1 MHLKKIKMI
10 GFKSFVNPTE
20 IVFDG
25 NITGVVG
32 PNGSGKSNIVDA
44 IRWVLGEQS
53 IKSLRGEGSMSDVI
67 FSGSKS
73 RSASSFASVL
83 LTFDNTDKYLAL
95 DTEEVTIKRTVY
107 KSGENEYEINNT
119 KCRLKDIT
127 DLFTDTGAS
136 KESFN
141 IISQG
146 DIANILSSKPED
158 RRVIFEDASGTLK
171 YKKRKEESLRKLA
184 KTNDNLV
191 RINDIIMENES
202 RINPLKEQKEKA
214 EIYLKDKELLEENEI
229 ALVVKDID
237 EYNETYKDAK
247 KKIEELNDQ
256 ITEILSKTST
266 NQAVIEDLKTKLNN
280 LNEELYNK
288 QQELVKV
295 SASVERLSGEKNLIS
310 ERSKYNSEDMK
321 LHDNILLLKE
331 QLLQIENE
339 LKTISTSKEIDSKD
353 NKELSDKLENIS
365 KEITKEEENKSR
377 LLEDSNK
384 YIRDL
389 AVLRSRKEQLENDIE
404 NNSNLP
410 FAVRSVLANP
420 KLIGIEGAIG
430 NLFETKEEYVL
441 AIDAAL
447 GSCSSYIVTVNENNA
462 KDAVE
467 YLKSNNLGRATFYP
481 MNVIK
486 PRSIDPENMNK
497 LKFDNR
503 YLAIAIDLIDC
514 EEKYKNILASLLGNV
529 IVCKTLDDANKVSK
543 SINNRY
549 KIVTLGGDIVN
560 AGGSITGG
568 SLKLK
573 NSVLNIKYEL
583 EETIKKISEYENNL
597 SITED
602 KINISDEHY
611 TNLSNQRK
619 DLILEINTKSG
630 ILRDRDNKEEDLIH
644 RKNSIELELKNN
656 NDKINNVLGEEENEI
671 LNKFY
676 EEKSRKDQLEI
687 EINEVIKKINDK
699 KDELYN
705 YETNLKIENGDYNKL
720 QDELKKNEIT
730 VSKLDVRLDNLLEI
744 LSNDYQLTYEK
755 AKENYELNMPVDEAR
770 VLVTKLKR
778 EIKSLGEVNVSAIEE
793 YKQVSERYEFLIHQK
808 EDLLRAK
815 DMLLDIIKQM
825 DDVMKEKFAE
835 TFKKVEEEFKK
846 TFRTLFGGGEAEL
859 KLTEPNN
866 ILETGIDIVA
876 TPPGKKLK
884 HISLLSGG
892 EKTLTAISLL
902 FAILNVRPVP
912 FCVLDEVEAPLD
924 EVNVDNFGRYLS
936 VFKDKTE
943 FVVITHK
950 KKTMEYAD
958 YLYGVTMQESGVSK
972 LVSVKLQDLK

>member
-1 MHLKKIKMI
+1 MQLKKIKMI

-20 IVFDG
+20 IIFNG
-25 NITGVVG
+25 NITGIVG

-53 IKSLRGEGSMSDVI
+53 VKSLRGEGTMSDVI

-73 RSASSFASVL
+73 RSASSFASVI
-83 LTFDNTDKYLAL
+83 LTFDNSDRYLPIDL
-95 DTEEVTIKRTVY
+95 DEVSIKRTVY
-107 KSGENEYEINNT
+107 KSGENEYEINNN

-146 DIANILSSKPED
+146 DIANILSSKPDE

-171 YKKRKEESLRKLA
+171 YKKRKEESLRKLS

-191 RINDIIMENES
+191 RVNDIISENET
-202 RINPLKEQKEKA
+202 RIAPLKEAKEKA
-214 EIYLKDKELLEENEI
+214 EIYLKDKKQLEENEI
-229 ALVVKDID
+229 ALIVHDID
-237 EYNETYKDAK
+237 DYNLTYQEAK
-247 KKIEELNDQ
+247 KEIEVLNDK

-266 NQAVIEDLKTKLNN
+266 SQAFIEELKTKVNELNDK
-280 LNEELYNK
+280 LYSK
-288 QQELVKV
+288 QQELVET
-295 SASVERLSGEKNLIS
+295 SSNVEKLYGEKNLIS
-310 ERSKYNSEDMK
+310 ERSKYDSDDIK
-321 LHDNILLLKE
+321 VHDNMLLLKE
-331 QLLQIENE
+331 ELLSIENE
-339 LKTISTSKEIDSKD
+339 LNVLVSSKD
-353 NKELSDKLENIS
+353 INEKEKDQLEKELDEVIKNVTKEENNKRELLNNSNEYIRNIS
-365 KEITKEEENKSR
+365 KLKS
-377 LLEDSNK
+377 K
-384 YIRDL
+384 
-389 AVLRSRKEQLENDIE
+389 KEQLENDIE
-404 NNSNLP
+404 SNSSLP
-410 FAVRSVLANP
+410 FSVRSVLANP
-420 KLIGIEGAIG
+420 KLIGIEGVVG
-430 NLFETKEEYVL
+430 KLFETDEKYVL
-441 AIDAAL
+441 ALDAAL
-447 GSCSSYIVTVNENNA
+447 GSTSSYIVTGNENNA
-462 KDAVE
+462 KDAVN
-467 YLKSNNLGRATFYP
+467 YLKANNLGRATFYP

-486 PRSIDPENMNK
+486 PRNMDSESLNK
-497 LKFDNR
+497 LKFDDR
-503 YLAIAIDLIDC
+503 YISLAIDLINFDS
-514 EEKYKNILASLLGNV
+514 KYDNVLRNLLGTV
-529 IVCKTLDDANKVSK
+529 IVTKNLDDANKASK
-543 SINNRY
+543 LVNNHY
-549 KIVTLGGDIVN
+549 KVVTLDGDIVN

-568 SLKLK
+568 SIKTK

-583 EETIKKISEYENNL
+583 EEVIKKLSETENNL

-602 KINISDEHY
+602 KINISDETY
-611 TNLSNQRK
+611 SNLMNKRK
-619 DLILEINTKSG
+619 DLLININTKDG
-630 ILRDRDNKEEDLIH
+630 YLNDINKKLEDLNT
-644 RKNSIELELKNN
+644 RKTS
-656 NDKINNVLGEEENEI
+656 INNELNSNMKTVNNVISEEENEI
-671 LNKFY
+671 LNKY
-676 EEKSRKDQLEI
+676 YSEKQKKENIELEI
-687 EINEVIKKINDK
+687 EEIIKSLGTK

-705 YETNLKIENGDYNKL
+705 YETNLKLENGDYNKL

-744 LSNDYQLTYEK
+744 LSTDYSLTYEK
-755 AKENYELNMPVDEAR
+755 AKENYELNIPVDEAR
-770 VLVTKLKR
+770 TLVTKLKR

-793 YKQVSERYEFLIHQK
+793 YKEVSERYEFLTKQRD
-808 EDLLRAK
+808 DLLHAQ
-815 DMLLDIIKQM
+815 DILLDIIKQM
-825 DDVMKEKFAE
+825 NEIMKDKFTE
-835 TFKKVEEEFKK
+835 TFKKVQIEFSNVFKK
-846 TFRTLFGGGEAEL
+846 MFGGGDAEL

-876 TPPGKKLK
+876 MPPGKKVK

-892 EKTLTAISLL
+892 EKALTAISLL

>member
-1 MHLKKIKMI
+1 MQLKKIKMI

-73 RSASSFASVL
+73 RSAASFASVI
-83 LTFDNTDKYLAL
+83 LTFDNTDRYLAL
-95 DTEEVTIKRTVY
+95 DTEEVSIKRTVY

-146 DIANILSSKPED
+146 DIANILSSKPEE

-191 RINDIIMENES
+191 RINDIIMENET

-214 EIYLKDKELLEENEI
+214 EIYLKDKAELEENEI
-229 ALVVKDID
+229 ALVVHDID
-237 EYNETYKDAK
+237 EYNVTYKEAK
-247 KKIEELNDQ
+247 SKIEELNDK

-266 NQAVIEDLKTKLNN
+266 NQAVIEDLKTKVNT
-280 LNEELYNK
+280 LNEDLYNK

-295 SASVERLSGEKNLIS
+295 SANVERLSGEKTLIS
-310 ERSKYNSEDMK
+310 ERSKYDSEDMK

-339 LKTISTSKEIDSKD
+339 LKTITTNKEIDSKD
-353 NKELSDKLENIS
+353 NKELATKLEEIE
-365 KEITKEEENKSR
+365 KEITKEEENKYR
-377 LLEDSNK
+377 LLEASNR

-389 AVLRSRKEQLENDIE
+389 AVLKSKKEQLENDIE

-410 FAVRSVLANP
+410 FAVRSILANP

-430 NLFETKEEYVL
+430 NLFEAKEEYVL

-447 GSCSSYIVTVNENNA
+447 GAQSSYVVTVNENNA

-467 YLKSNNLGRATFYP
+467 YLKNNNLGRATFYP

-486 PRSIDPENMNK
+486 PRTIDPEYLNK

-503 YLAIAIDLIDC
+503 YLGIAIDLIDC
-514 EEKYKNILASLLGNV
+514 EDKYKNIMASLLGNV
-529 IVCKTLDDANKVSK
+529 VVCKTLDDANKVSK
-543 SINNRY
+543 TINNRY
-549 KIVTLGGDIVN
+549 KIVTLQGDIVN

-583 EETIKKISEYENNL
+583 EETIKKISDYENNL

-602 KINISDEHY
+602 KINISDENY

-630 ILRDRDNKEEDLIH
+630 ILRDRDNKEEELLL

-656 NDKINNVLGEEENEI
+656 SDKVNNVLGDEENEI

-676 EEKSRKDQLEI
+676 EEKNKKDNLEI
-687 EINEVIKKINDK
+687 EISEIIKKISDK

-720 QDELKKNEIT
+720 QEELKSNEIT

-744 LSNDYQLTYEK
+744 LSNDYQMTYEK
-755 AKENYELNMPVDEAR
+755 AKENYDLNMPVEEAR
-770 VLVTKLKR
+770 VLVTKLRR

-793 YKQVSERYEFLIHQK
+793 YKQVSERYEFLLHQK
-808 EDLLRAK
+808 EDLLRAQ

-825 DDVMKEKFAE
+825 DDVMKDKFAE

-884 HISLLSGG
+884 HITLLSGG

-912 FCVLDEVEAPLD
+912 FCVLDEVEAALD
-924 EVNVDNFGRYLS
+924 DVNVDNFGKYLS
-936 VFKDKTE
+936 SYKDKTE
-943 FVVITHK
+943 FIVITHK
-950 KKTMEYAD
+950 KRTMEYAD
-958 YLYGVTMQESGVSK
+958 TLYGVTMQESGVSK

>member
-1 MHLKKIKMI
+1 MQLKKIKMI

-20 IVFDG
+20 IIFNS
-25 NITGVVG
+25 NITGIVG

-53 IKSLRGEGSMSDVI
+53 VKSLRGEGTMSDVI

-73 RSASSFASVL
+73 RSASSFASVI
-83 LTFDNTDKYLAL
+83 LTFDNTDRYLPIDL
-95 DTEEVTIKRTVY
+95 DEVSIKRTVY
-107 KSGENEYEINNT
+107 KSGENEYEINNN

-146 DIANILSSKPED
+146 DIANILSSKPDE

-191 RINDIIMENES
+191 RVNDIIAENEV
-202 RINPLKEQKEKA
+202 RVGPLKEQKEKA
-214 EIYLKDKELLEENEI
+214 EIYLKDKRELEDNEI
-229 ALVVKDID
+229 ALIVHDID
-237 EYNETYKDAK
+237 EYNLTYKEAK
-247 KKIEELNDQ
+247 KEIDVLNDK

-266 NQAVIEDLKTKLNN
+266 NQAFIEELKTKINDLNDK
-280 LNEELYNK
+280 LYSN

-295 SASVERLSGEKNLIS
+295 SSNVEKLYGEKNLIS
-310 ERSKYNSEDMK
+310 ERSKYDSDDIK
-321 LHDNILLLKE
+321 IHDNMLILKE
-331 QLLQIENE
+331 ELLSVQNE
-339 LKTISTSKEIDSKD
+339 LTVLEKSKEINEKEKIDLE
-353 NKELSDKLENIS
+353 NKLDEVIKNIS
-365 KEITKEEENKSR
+365 KEENNKKE
-377 LLEDSNK
+377 LLYNSNN
-384 YIRDL
+384 YIREL
-389 AVLRSRKEQLENDIE
+389 SKLKSKKEQLENDIE
-404 NNSNLP
+404 SNSNLP
-410 FAVRSVLANP
+410 FAVRSILANP
-420 KLIGIEGAIG
+420 KLIGIEGVVG
-430 NLFETKEEYVL
+430 KLFETDEKYVL

-447 GSCSSYIVTVNENNA
+447 GSTSSYIVTQNENNA
-462 KDAVE
+462 KDAVN

-486 PRSIDPENMNK
+486 ARNIDNESLNK
-497 LKFDNR
+497 LKFDGR
-503 YLAIAIDLIDC
+503 YISTAIDLISFDN
-514 EEKYKNILASLLGNV
+514 KYDNVLRNLLGSV
-529 IVCKTLDDANKVSK
+529 IVTENLDDANKVSK
-543 SINNRY
+543 LVNNHY
-549 KIVTLGGDIVN
+549 KVVTLGGDIVN

-568 SLKLK
+568 SVKTK

-583 EETIKKISEYENNL
+583 EETIKKLNETENNL

-602 KINISDEHY
+602 KINISDETY
-611 TNLSNQRK
+611 SNLMNQRK
-619 DLILEINTKSG
+619 DLLISINTKDGYLSDNNKK
-630 ILRDRDNKEEDLIH
+630 IEKLSSRNEQINKELTSNE
-644 RKNSIELELKNN
+644 KT
-656 NDKINNVLGEEENEI
+656 INNVISEEENEI
-671 LNKFY
+671 LNKYY
-676 EEKSRKDQLEI
+676 EEKQRKENIELEI
-687 EINEVIKKINDK
+687 EEIIKNLNVK

-705 YETNLKIENGDYNKL
+705 YETNLKLENGDYNKL

-744 LSNDYQLTYEK
+744 LSNDYSMTYEK
-755 AKENYELNMPVDEAR
+755 AKETYELNMPVDEAR
-770 VLVTKLKR
+770 TLVTKLKR
-778 EIKSLGEVNVSAIEE
+778 EIKSLGEVNVAAIDE
-793 YKQVSERYEFLIHQK
+793 YKEVSERYEFLTKQRDDLIHAQ
-808 EDLLRAK
+808 EI
-815 DMLLDIIKQM
+815 LLDIIKQM
-825 DDVMKEKFAE
+825 DEIMKDKFVE
-835 TFKKVEEEFKK
+835 TFKKVQVEFKNV
-846 TFRTLFGGGEAEL
+846 FRNLFGGGDAEL
-859 KLTEPNN
+859 KLTDPNN
-866 ILETGIDIVA
+866 VLETGIDIIA

-912 FCVLDEVEAPLD
+912 FCVLDEVEAALD
-924 EVNVDNFGRYLS
+924 EVNVDNFGKYLS
-936 VFKDKTE
+936 EFKDKTE

>member
-20 IVFDG
+20 IIFDG

-73 RSASSFASVL
+73 RSAASFASVL

-191 RINDIIMENES
+191 RINDIIMENET

-214 EIYLKDKELLEENEI
+214 EIYLKDKEQLEENEI
-229 ALVVKDID
+229 ALVVHDID
-237 EYNETYKDAK
+237 EYNVTYKEAK
-247 KKIEELNDQ
+247 SKIEELNDK

-266 NQAVIEDLKTKLNN
+266 NQAVIEELKTKVNT
-280 LNEELYNK
+280 LNEDLYNK

-295 SASVERLSGEKNLIS
+295 SANVERLSGEKTLIS
-310 ERSKYNSEDMK
+310 ERSKYDSEDMK

-339 LKTISTSKEIDSKD
+339 LKTISTNKEIDSKD
-353 NKELSDKLENIS
+353 NKELSNKLEEIS
-365 KEITKEEENKSR
+365 NEVTKEEENKSR
-377 LLEDSNK
+377 LLDISNR

-389 AVLRSRKEQLENDIE
+389 AVLKSKKEQLENDIE

-410 FAVRSVLANP
+410 FAVRSILANP

-430 NLFETKEEYVL
+430 NLFEAKEEYVL

-447 GSCSSYIVTVNENNA
+447 GAQAAYVVTVNENNA

-467 YLKSNNLGRATFYP
+467 YLKANNLGRATFYP

-486 PRSIDPENMNK
+486 PRTIDPEYLNK

-503 YLAIAIDLIDC
+503 YLGIAIDLIDC
-514 EEKYKNILASLLGNV
+514 EDKYKNIMASLLGNV
-529 IVCKTLDDANKVSK
+529 VVCKDLDDANKVSK

-549 KIVTLGGDIVN
+549 KIVTLQGDIVN

-602 KINISDEHY
+602 KINISDENY

-630 ILRDRDNKEEDLIH
+630 ILRDRDNKEEELLL

-656 NDKINNVLGEEENEI
+656 SDKVNNVLGDEENEI

-676 EEKSRKDQLEI
+676 EEKNKKDNLEI
-687 EINEVIKKINDK
+687 EISEIIKKISDK

-720 QDELKKNEIT
+720 QEDLKKNEIT

-744 LSNDYQLTYEK
+744 LSNDYQMTYEK
-755 AKENYELNMPVDEAR
+755 AKENYDLNMPVEEAR
-770 VLVTKLKR
+770 VLVTKLRR

-793 YKQVSERYEFLIHQK
+793 YKQVSERYEFLLHQK
-808 EDLLRAK
+808 DDLIRAQ

-825 DDVMKEKFAE
+825 DDVMKDKFAE
-835 TFKKVEEEFKK
+835 TFKIVQEEFKK

-859 KLTEPNN
+859 KLTEPGN

-912 FCVLDEVEAPLD
+912 FCVLDEVEAALD
-924 EVNVDNFGRYLS
+924 DVNVDNFGKYLS
-936 VFKDKTE
+936 SYKEKTE
-943 FVVITHK
+943 FIVITHK
-950 KKTMEYAD
+950 KRTMEYAD
-958 YLYGVTMQESGVSK
+958 TLYGVTMQESGVSK

>member
-20 IVFDG
+20 IIFDG

-73 RSASSFASVL
+73 RSAASFASVL

-191 RINDIIMENES
+191 RINDIIMENET

-214 EIYLKDKELLEENEI
+214 EIYLKDKEQLEENEI
-229 ALVVKDID
+229 ALVVHDID
-237 EYNETYKDAK
+237 EYNVTYKEAK
-247 KKIEELNDQ
+247 SKIEELNDK

-266 NQAVIEDLKTKLNN
+266 NQAVIEELKTKVNT
-280 LNEELYNK
+280 LNEDLYNK

-295 SASVERLSGEKNLIS
+295 SANVERLSGEKTLIS
-310 ERSKYNSEDMK
+310 ERSKYDSEDMK

-339 LKTISTSKEIDSKD
+339 LKTISTNKEIDSKD
-353 NKELSDKLENIS
+353 NKELSNKLEEIS

-377 LLEDSNK
+377 LLDISNR

-389 AVLRSRKEQLENDIE
+389 AVLKSKKEQLENDIE

-410 FAVRSVLANP
+410 FAVRSILANP

-430 NLFETKEEYVL
+430 NLFEAKEEYVL

-447 GSCSSYIVTVNENNA
+447 GAQAAYVVTVNENNA

-467 YLKSNNLGRATFYP
+467 YLKANNLGRATFYP

-486 PRSIDPENMNK
+486 PRTIDPEYLNK

-503 YLAIAIDLIDC
+503 YLGIAIDLIDC
-514 EEKYKNILASLLGNV
+514 EDKYKNIMASLLGNV
-529 IVCKTLDDANKVSK
+529 VVCKDLDDANKVSK

-549 KIVTLGGDIVN
+549 KIVTLQGDIVN

-602 KINISDEHY
+602 KINISDENY

-630 ILRDRDNKEEDLIH
+630 ILRDRDNKEEELLL

-656 NDKINNVLGEEENEI
+656 SDKVNNVLGDEENEI

-676 EEKSRKDQLEI
+676 EEKNKKDNLEI
-687 EINEVIKKINDK
+687 EISEIIKKISDK

-720 QDELKKNEIT
+720 QEDLKKNEIT

-744 LSNDYQLTYEK
+744 LSNDYQMTYEK
-755 AKENYELNMPVDEAR
+755 AKENYDLNMPVEEAR
-770 VLVTKLKR
+770 VLVTKLRR

-793 YKQVSERYEFLIHQK
+793 YKQVSERYEFLLHQK
-808 EDLLRAK
+808 DDLIRAQ

-825 DDVMKEKFAE
+825 DDVMKDKFAE
-835 TFKKVEEEFKK
+835 TFKKVQEEFKK

-859 KLTEPNN
+859 KLTEPGN

-912 FCVLDEVEAPLD
+912 FCVLDEVEAALD
-924 EVNVDNFGRYLS
+924 DVNVDNFGKYLS
-936 VFKDKTE
+936 SYKEKTE
-943 FVVITHK
+943 FIVITHK
-950 KKTMEYAD
+950 KRTMEYAD
-958 YLYGVTMQESGVSK
+958 TLYGVTMQESGVSK

>member
-83 LTFDNTDKYLAL
+83 LTFDNSDKYLAL

-191 RINDIIMENES
+191 RINDIIMENET

-214 EIYLKDKELLEENEI
+214 EIYLKDKAELEENEI
-229 ALVVKDID
+229 ALVVHDID
-237 EYNETYKDAK
+237 EYNVTYKEAK
-247 KKIEELNDQ
+247 SKIEELNDK

-266 NQAVIEDLKTKLNN
+266 NQAGIEDLKTKVNT
-280 LNEELYNK
+280 LNEDLYNK

-295 SASVERLSGEKNLIS
+295 SANVERLSGEKTLIS
-310 ERSKYNSEDMK
+310 ERSKYDSGDMK

-339 LKTISTSKEIDSKD
+339 LKNINTNKEIDSKD
-353 NKELSDKLENIS
+353 NKELSTKLEEIS
-365 KEITKEEENKSR
+365 KEIAKEEENKSR
-377 LLEDSNK
+377 LVEASNK

-389 AVLRSRKEQLENDIE
+389 TVLKSKKEQLENDIE

-410 FAVRSVLANP
+410 FAVRSILANP

-430 NLFETKEEYVL
+430 NLFEAKEEYVL

-447 GSCSSYIVTVNENNA
+447 GAQSSYVVTVNENNA

-467 YLKSNNLGRATFYP
+467 YLKANNLGRATFYP

-486 PRSIDPENMNK
+486 PRSIDPEYLNK

-503 YLAIAIDLIDC
+503 YLGIAIDLIDC
-514 EEKYKNILASLLGNV
+514 EDKYKNIMASLLGNV
-529 IVCKTLDDANKVSK
+529 VVCKTLDDANKVSK

-549 KIVTLGGDIVN
+549 KIVTLQGDIVN

-602 KINISDEHY
+602 KINISDENY

-630 ILRDRDNKEEDLIH
+630 ILRDRDNKEEELLL

-656 NDKINNVLGEEENEI
+656 SDKVNNVLGDEENEI

-676 EEKSRKDQLEI
+676 EEKNKKDNLEI
-687 EINEVIKKINDK
+687 EISEIIKKISDK

-720 QDELKKNEIT
+720 QEELKKNEIT

-744 LSNDYQLTYEK
+744 LSNDYQMTYEK
-755 AKENYELNMPVDEAR
+755 AKENYDLNMPVEEAR
-770 VLVTKLKR
+770 VLVTKLRR
-778 EIKSLGEVNVSAIEE
+778 EIKSLGEVNVSSIEE
-793 YKQVSERYEFLIHQK
+793 YKQVSERYEFLIKQK
-808 EDLLRAK
+808 DDLLRAK

-825 DDVMKEKFAE
+825 DDVMKDKFSE
-835 TFKKVEEEFKK
+835 TFKKVQDEFKK
-846 TFRTLFGGGEAEL
+846 TFRTMFGGGDAEL
-859 KLTEPNN
+859 KLTDPNN

-876 TPPGKKLK
+876 CPPGKKVK

-892 EKTLTAISLL
+892 EKALTAISLL
-902 FAILNVRPVP
+902 FAILNIRPVP

-924 EVNVDNFGRYLS
+924 EVNVDNFGKYLS
-936 VFKDKTE
+936 SYKEKTE
-943 FVVITHK
+943 FIVITHK

-958 YLYGVTMQESGVSK
+958 TLYGVTMQESGVSK

>member
-73 RSASSFASVL
+73 RSAASFASVL

-191 RINDIIMENES
+191 RINDIIMENET

-214 EIYLKDKELLEENEI
+214 EIYLKDKEQLEENEI
-229 ALVVKDID
+229 ALVVHDID
-237 EYNETYKDAK
+237 EYNVTYKEAK
-247 KKIEELNDQ
+247 SKIEELNDK

-266 NQAVIEDLKTKLNN
+266 NQAVIEDLKTKVNT
-280 LNEELYNK
+280 LNEDLYNK

-295 SASVERLSGEKNLIS
+295 SANVERLSGEKTLIS
-310 ERSKYNSEDMK
+310 ERSKYDSEDMK

-339 LKTISTSKEIDSKD
+339 LKTISTNKEIDSID
-353 NKELSDKLENIS
+353 NKELSNKLEEIS
-365 KEITKEEENKSR
+365 KEITREEENKTV
-377 LLEDSNK
+377 LVNNSNR

-389 AVLRSRKEQLENDIE
+389 AVLKSKKEQLENDIE

-410 FAVRSVLANP
+410 FAVRSILANP

-430 NLFETKEEYVL
+430 NLFEAKEEYVL

-447 GSCSSYIVTVNENNA
+447 GAQAAYVVTVNENNA

-467 YLKSNNLGRATFYP
+467 YLKANNLGRATFYP

-486 PRSIDPENMNK
+486 PRTIDPEYLNK

-503 YLAIAIDLIDC
+503 YLGIAIDLIDC
-514 EEKYKNILASLLGNV
+514 EDKYKNIMASLLGNV
-529 IVCKTLDDANKVSK
+529 VVCKDLDDANKVSK

-602 KINISDEHY
+602 KINISDENY

-630 ILRDRDNKEEDLIH
+630 ILRDRDNKEEELLL

-656 NDKINNVLGEEENEI
+656 SDKVNNVLGDEENEI

-676 EEKSRKDQLEI
+676 EEKNKKDNLEI
-687 EINEVIKKINDK
+687 EISEIIKKISDK

-720 QDELKKNEIT
+720 QEELKKNEIT

-744 LSNDYQLTYEK
+744 LSNDYQMTYEK
-755 AKENYELNMPVDEAR
+755 AKENYDLNMPVEEAR
-770 VLVTKLKR
+770 VLVTKLRR

-793 YKQVSERYEFLIHQK
+793 YKQVSERYEFLLHQK
-808 EDLLRAK
+808 DDLIRAQ

-825 DDVMKEKFAE
+825 DDVMKDKFAE

-859 KLTEPNN
+859 KLTEPGN

-912 FCVLDEVEAPLD
+912 FCVLDEVEAALD
-924 EVNVDNFGRYLS
+924 EVNVDNFGKYLS
-936 VFKDKTE
+936 SYKEKTE
-943 FVVITHK
+943 FIVITHN

-958 YLYGVTMQESGVSK
+958 TLYGVTMQESGVSK

>member
-214 EIYLKDKELLEENEI
+214 EIYLKDKEQLEENEI
-229 ALVVKDID
+229 ALVVHDID
-237 EYNETYKDAK
+237 EYNVTYKEAK
-247 KKIEELNDQ
+247 SKIEELNDK

-266 NQAVIEDLKTKLNN
+266 NQAVIEDLKTKVNT
-280 LNEELYNK
+280 LNEDLYNK

-295 SASVERLSGEKNLIS
+295 SANVERLSGEKTLIS
-310 ERSKYNSEDMK
+310 ERSKYDSEDMK

-339 LKTISTSKEIDSKD
+339 LKTISTNKEIDSKD
-353 NKELSDKLENIS
+353 NKELSNKLEEIS
-365 KEITKEEENKSR
+365 KEITREEENKTV
-377 LLEDSNK
+377 LVNNSNR

-389 AVLRSRKEQLENDIE
+389 AVLKSKKEQLENDIE

-410 FAVRSVLANP
+410 FAVRSILANP

-430 NLFETKEEYVL
+430 NLFEAKEEYVL

-447 GSCSSYIVTVNENNA
+447 GAQAAYVVTVNENNA

-467 YLKSNNLGRATFYP
+467 YLKANNLGRATFYP

-486 PRSIDPENMNK
+486 PRTIDPEYLNK

-503 YLAIAIDLIDC
+503 YLGIAIDLIDC
-514 EEKYKNILASLLGNV
+514 EDKYKNIMASLLGNV
-529 IVCKTLDDANKVSK
+529 VVCKDLDDANKVSK

-602 KINISDEHY
+602 KINISDENY

-619 DLILEINTKSG
+619 DLILQINTKSG
-630 ILRDRDNKEEDLIH
+630 ILRDRDNKEEELLL

-656 NDKINNVLGEEENEI
+656 SDKVNNVLGDEENEI

-676 EEKSRKDQLEI
+676 EEKNKKDNLEI
-687 EINEVIKKINDK
+687 EISEIIKKISDK

-720 QDELKKNEIT
+720 QEELKKNEIT

-744 LSNDYQLTYEK
+744 LSNDYQMTYEK
-755 AKENYELNMPVDEAR
+755 AKENYDLNMPVEEAR
-770 VLVTKLKR
+770 VLVTKLRR

-793 YKQVSERYEFLIHQK
+793 YKQVSERYEFLLHQK
-808 EDLLRAK
+808 DDLIRAQ

-825 DDVMKEKFAE
+825 DDVMKDKFAE

-859 KLTEPNN
+859 KLTEPGN

-912 FCVLDEVEAPLD
+912 FCVLDEVEAALD
-924 EVNVDNFGRYLS
+924 EVNVDNFGKYLS
-936 VFKDKTE
+936 SYKEKTE
-943 FVVITHK
+943 FIVITHK

-958 YLYGVTMQESGVSK
+958 TLYGVTMQESGVSK

>member
-1 MHLKKIKMI
+1 MQLKKIKMI

-73 RSASSFASVL
+73 RSASSFASVI
-83 LTFDNTDKYLAL
+83 LTFDNSDKYLAL
-95 DTEEVTIKRTVY
+95 DTEEVIIKRTVY

-171 YKKRKEESLRKLA
+171 YKKRKEESLRKLT

-237 EYNETYKDAK
+237 EYNVTYKDAK
-247 KKIEELNDQ
+247 AKIEELNDK

-266 NQAVIEDLKTKLNN
+266 NQAVIEEVKAKLNN

-295 SASVERLSGEKNLIS
+295 SANVERLSGEKNLIS

-339 LKTISTSKEIDSKD
+339 LKNISANKEIDSKD
-353 NKELSDKLENIS
+353 NKELSDKLESIE
-365 KEITKEEENKSR
+365 KEINKEEENKSK

-389 AVLRSRKEQLENDIE
+389 TLLKSKKEQLENDIE

-447 GSCSSYIVTVNENNA
+447 GAQASYVVTVNENNA

-467 YLKSNNLGRATFYP
+467 YLKNNNLGRATFYP

-486 PRSIDPENMNK
+486 PRSIDPDNMNK

-503 YLAIAIDLIDC
+503 YLAIAIDLIDADD
-514 EEKYKNILASLLGNV
+514 KYKNILASLLGNV

-568 SLKLK
+568 SVKTK

-602 KINISDEHY
+602 KINISDENY
-611 TNLSNQRK
+611 TNLSNKRK

-630 ILRDRDNKEEDLIH
+630 ILRDRDNKEEDLIL

-656 NDKINNVLGEEENEI
+656 NDKINNVLGDEENEI

-676 EEKSRKDQLEI
+676 EEKNKKDNLEI
-687 EINEVIKKINDK
+687 EINETIKKINDK

-793 YKQVSERYEFLIHQK
+793 YKQVSERYEFLLHQK
-808 EDLLRAK
+808 DDLLRAR

-912 FCVLDEVEAPLD
+912 FCVLDEVEAALD
-924 EVNVDNFGRYLS
+924 EVNVDNFGKYLS
-936 VFKDKTE
+936 SYKDKTE
-943 FVVITHK
+943 FIVITHK

-958 YLYGVTMQESGVSK
+958 TLYGVTMQESGVSK

>member
-1 MHLKKIKMI
+1 MQLKKIKMI

-20 IVFDG
+20 IIFNE
-25 NITGVVG
+25 NITGIVG

-53 IKSLRGEGSMSDVI
+53 VKSLRGEGTMSDVI

-73 RSASSFASVL
+73 RNASSFASVI
-83 LTFDNTDKYLAL
+83 LTFDNSDRYLPL
-95 DTEEVTIKRTVY
+95 DIDEVSIKRTVY
-107 KSGENEYEINNT
+107 KSGENEYEINNN
-119 KCRLKDIT
+119 KCRLKDIV

-146 DIANILSSKPED
+146 DIANILSSKPDE

-191 RINDIIMENES
+191 RVNDIIMENET
-202 RINPLKEQKEKA
+202 RIGPLKEQKEKA
-214 EIYLKDKELLEENEI
+214 EIYLKDKKELEENEI
-229 ALVVKDID
+229 ALIVHDID
-237 EYNETYKDAK
+237 NYNLTYKEAK
-247 KKIEELNDQ
+247 KEIEVLNDK

-266 NQAVIEDLKTKLNN
+266 NQAFIEELKTKVNS
-280 LNEELYNK
+280 LNEKLYQK

-295 SASVERLSGEKNLIS
+295 SSSVEKLYGEKNLIS
-310 ERSKYNSEDMK
+310 ERSKYDSDDIK
-321 LHDNILLLKE
+321 IHDNMLLLKE
-331 QLLQIENE
+331 ELLSVQNE
-339 LKTISTSKEIDSKD
+339 INVLSKNKDINEKEIEEI
-353 NKELSDKLENIS
+353 NKKLDVTLKN
-365 KEITKEEENKSR
+365 ITKEENNKKE
-377 LLEDSNK
+377 LLNNSNI

-389 AVLRSRKEQLENDIE
+389 SKAKSKKTQLENDIE

-410 FAVRSVLANP
+410 FSVRSVLANP
-420 KLIGIEGAIG
+420 KLIGIEGVIG
-430 NLFETKEEYVL
+430 KLFETNEEYVL

-447 GSCSSYIVTVNENNA
+447 STTSSYIVTVNENNA
-462 KDAVE
+462 KDAVN

-486 PRSIDPENMNK
+486 PRTMDSESLNK
-497 LKFDNR
+497 LKFDDR
-503 YLAIAIDLIDC
+503 YISLAIDLI
-514 EEKYKNILASLLGNV
+514 KYDSKYDNVLRNLLGTV
-529 IVCKTLDDANKVSK
+529 IVTKNLDDANKISK
-543 SINNRY
+543 LVNNHY
-549 KIVTLGGDIVN
+549 KVVTLGGDIVN

-568 SLKLK
+568 SVKNK
-573 NSVLNIKYEL
+573 NSILNIKYEL
-583 EETIKKISEYENNL
+583 EETIKLVRDLENNL

-602 KINISDEHY
+602 KINISDENY
-611 TNLSNQRK
+611 SKLMNERK
-619 DLILEINTKSG
+619 DLLISLSTKETYLSDVSKKLEELEIRNTH
-630 ILRDRDNKEEDLIH
+630 INNEL
-644 RKNSIELELKNN
+644 NSNMN
-656 NDKINNVLGEEENEI
+656 TINNVISKEENEI
-671 LNKFY
+671 LNKYY
-676 EEKSRKDQLEI
+676 EEKQNKENIELEI
-687 EINEVIKKINDK
+687 EEIIKDLNIK

-705 YETNLKIENGDYNKL
+705 YETNLKLENGDYNKL

-730 VSKLDVRLDNLLEI
+730 VSKLDVRLDNLLET
-744 LSNDYQLTYEK
+744 LSTDYSLTYEK
-755 AKENYELNMPVDEAR
+755 AKENYELNLDPEEAR
-770 VLVTKLKR
+770 TLVTKLKR
-778 EIKSLGEVNVSAIEE
+778 EIKSLGEVNVSAIDE
-793 YKQVSERYEFLIHQK
+793 YKEVSERYEFLTKQKDDLIHAK
-808 EDLLRAK
+808 EI
-815 DMLLDIIKQM
+815 LLDIISQM
-825 DDVMKEKFAE
+825 DEIMKEKFSE
-835 TFKKVEEEFKK
+835 TFKKVQVEFKNVFK
-846 TFRTLFGGGEAEL
+846 KLFGGGDAEL

-866 ILETGIDIVA
+866 ILETGIDIIA

-912 FCVLDEVEAPLD
+912 FCVLDEVEAALD
-924 EVNVDNFGRYLS
+924 EVNVDNFGKYLS

-943 FVVITHK
+943 FIVITHK

>member
-1 MHLKKIKMI
+1 MQLKKIKMI

-83 LTFDNTDKYLAL
+83 LTFDNTDRYLAL

-191 RINDIIMENES
+191 RINDIIMENET

-214 EIYLKDKELLEENEI
+214 EIYLKDKAELEENEI
-229 ALVVKDID
+229 ALVVHDID
-237 EYNETYKDAK
+237 EYNVTYKEAK
-247 KKIEELNDQ
+247 SKIEELNDK

-266 NQAVIEDLKTKLNN
+266 NQAVIEDLKTKVNT
-280 LNEELYNK
+280 LNEDLYNK

-295 SASVERLSGEKNLIS
+295 SANVERLSGEKTLIS
-310 ERSKYNSEDMK
+310 ERSKYDSGDMK

-339 LKTISTSKEIDSKD
+339 LKNINTNKEIDSKD
-353 NKELSDKLENIS
+353 NKELSTKLEEIS
-365 KEITKEEENKSR
+365 KEIAKEEENKSR
-377 LLEDSNK
+377 LLEASNK

-389 AVLRSRKEQLENDIE
+389 TLLRSKKEQLENDIE

-410 FAVRSVLANP
+410 FAVRSILANP

-430 NLFETKEEYVL
+430 NLFEAKEEYVL

-447 GSCSSYIVTVNENNA
+447 GAQSSYVVTVNENNA

-467 YLKSNNLGRATFYP
+467 YLKANNLGRATFYP

-486 PRSIDPENMNK
+486 PRSIDPEYLNK

-503 YLAIAIDLIDC
+503 YLGIAIDLIDC
-514 EEKYKNILASLLGNV
+514 EDKYKNIMASLLGNV
-529 IVCKTLDDANKVSK
+529 VVCKDLDDANKVSK

-549 KIVTLGGDIVN
+549 KIVTLQGDIVN

-602 KINISDEHY
+602 KINISDENY

-630 ILRDRDNKEEDLIH
+630 ILRDRDNKEEELLL

-656 NDKINNVLGEEENEI
+656 SDKVNNVLGDEENEI

-676 EEKSRKDQLEI
+676 EEKNKKDNLEI
-687 EINEVIKKINDK
+687 EISEIIKKISDK

-720 QDELKKNEIT
+720 QEELKKNEIT

-744 LSNDYQLTYEK
+744 LSNDYQMTYEK
-755 AKENYELNMPVDEAR
+755 AKENYDLNMPVEEAR
-770 VLVTKLKR
+770 VLVTKLRR
-778 EIKSLGEVNVSAIEE
+778 EIKSLGEVNVAAIEE
-793 YKQVSERYEFLIHQK
+793 YKQVSERYEFLIKQK
-808 EDLLRAK
+808 DDLLRAK

-825 DDVMKEKFAE
+825 DDVMKDKFSE
-835 TFKKVEEEFKK
+835 TFKKVQDEFKK
-846 TFRTLFGGGEAEL
+846 TFRTMFGGGYAEL
-859 KLTEPNN
+859 KLTDPNN

-876 TPPGKKLK
+876 CPPGKKVK

-892 EKTLTAISLL
+892 EKALTAISLL
-902 FAILNVRPVP
+902 FAILNIRPVP

-924 EVNVDNFGRYLS
+924 EVNVDNFGKYLS
-936 VFKDKTE
+936 SYKEKTE
-943 FVVITHK
+943 FIVITHK

-958 YLYGVTMQESGVSK
+958 TLYGVTMQESGVSK

>member
-73 RSASSFASVL
+73 RSAASFASVL

-191 RINDIIMENES
+191 RINDIIMENET

-214 EIYLKDKELLEENEI
+214 EIYLKDKEQLEENEI
-229 ALVVKDID
+229 ALVVHDID
-237 EYNETYKDAK
+237 EYNVTYKEAK
-247 KKIEELNDQ
+247 SKIEELNDK

-266 NQAVIEDLKTKLNN
+266 NQAVIEDLKTKVNT
-280 LNEELYNK
+280 LNEDLYNK

-295 SASVERLSGEKNLIS
+295 SANVERLSGEKTLIS
-310 ERSKYNSEDMK
+310 ERSKYDSGDMK

-339 LKTISTSKEIDSKD
+339 LKTISTNKEIDSKD
-353 NKELSDKLENIS
+353 NKELSNKLEEIS
-365 KEITKEEENKSR
+365 KEITREEENKTV
-377 LLEDSNK
+377 LVNNSNR

-389 AVLRSRKEQLENDIE
+389 AVLKSKKEQLENDIE

-410 FAVRSVLANP
+410 FAVRSILANP

-430 NLFETKEEYVL
+430 NLFEAKEEYVL

-447 GSCSSYIVTVNENNA
+447 GAQAAYVVTVNENNA

-467 YLKSNNLGRATFYP
+467 YLKANNLGRATFYP

-486 PRSIDPENMNK
+486 PRSIDPEYLNK

-503 YLAIAIDLIDC
+503 YLGIAIDLIDC
-514 EEKYKNILASLLGNV
+514 EDKYKNIMASLLGNV
-529 IVCKTLDDANKVSK
+529 VVCKDLDDANKVSK

-602 KINISDEHY
+602 KINISDEKY

-630 ILRDRDNKEEDLIH
+630 ILRDRDNKEEELLL

-656 NDKINNVLGEEENEI
+656 SDKVNNVLGDEENEI

-676 EEKSRKDQLEI
+676 EEKNKKDSLEI
-687 EINEVIKKINDK
+687 EISEIIKKISDK

-720 QDELKKNEIT
+720 QEELKKNEIT

-744 LSNDYQLTYEK
+744 LSNDYQMTYEK
-755 AKENYELNMPVDEAR
+755 AKENYDLNMPVEEAR
-770 VLVTKLKR
+770 VLVTKLRR

-793 YKQVSERYEFLIHQK
+793 YKQVSERYEFLLHQK
-808 EDLLRAK
+808 DDLIRAQ

-825 DDVMKEKFAE
+825 DDVMKDKFAE

-859 KLTEPNN
+859 KLTEPGN

-912 FCVLDEVEAPLD
+912 FCVLDEVEAALD
-924 EVNVDNFGRYLS
+924 EVNVDNFGKYLS
-936 VFKDKTE
+936 SYKEKTE
-943 FVVITHK
+943 FIVITHK

-958 YLYGVTMQESGVSK
+958 TLYGVTMQESGVSK

>member
-1 MHLKKIKMI
+1 MQLKKIKMI

-20 IVFDG
+20 IIFDG

-73 RSASSFASVL
+73 RNASSFASVI
-83 LTFDNTDKYLAL
+83 LTFDNSDKYLAL
-95 DTEEVTIKRTVY
+95 DTEEVSIKRTVY

-158 RRVIFEDASGTLK
+158 RRIIFEDASGTLK
-171 YKKRKEESLRKLA
+171 YKKRKEESLRKLS

-191 RINDIIMENES
+191 RINDIILENES
-202 RINPLKEQKEKA
+202 RINPLKEAKEKA

-229 ALVVKDID
+229 ALVVNDID
-237 EYNETYKDAK
+237 EYNKTYKESK
-247 KKIEELNDQ
+247 LKIEELNDK

-266 NQAVIEDLKTKLNN
+266 NQAEIENLKNKLNSLNDN
-280 LNEELYNK
+280 LYTK

-295 SASVERLSGEKNLIS
+295 SSNVERLSGEKNLIS
-310 ERSKYNSEDMK
+310 ERSKYDSKDMK

-339 LKTISTSKEIDSKD
+339 LKTIETNRNIDSKS
-353 NKELSDKLENIS
+353 NKELSSKLEDIEE
-365 KEITKEEENKSR
+365 KIKKEEENKTKLSN
-377 LLEDSNK
+377 DSNR
-384 YIRDL
+384 YIREL
-389 AVLRSRKEQLENDIE
+389 TLLKSKKEQIENDIE

-410 FAVRSVLANP
+410 FSVRSILANP
-420 KLIGIEGAIG
+420 KLIGIEGVVG
-430 NLFETKEEYVL
+430 KLFETNEEYVL

-447 GSCSSYIVTVNENNA
+447 STQSSYVVTTNENNA

-467 YLKSNNLGRATFYP
+467 YLKNNNLGRATFYP
-481 MNVIK
+481 MNIIK
-486 PRSIDPENMNK
+486 PRFIDNESLNK

-503 YLAIAIDLIDC
+503 YLSIAIDLINC
-514 EEKYKNILASLLGNV
+514 EDKYHNIMASLLGNV
-529 IVCKTLDDANKVSK
+529 IVCKDLDDANKVSK

-568 SLKLK
+568 SIKNK
-573 NSVLNIKYEL
+573 NSILNIKYEL
-583 EETIKKISEYENNL
+583 EEVIKKINEYENNL
-597 SITED
+597 SIIED
-602 KINISDEHY
+602 KINISDENY

-619 DLILEINTKSG
+619 DLIIEINTKSG
-630 ILRDRDNKEEDLIH
+630 LIRDRDTKEEELIL

-656 NDKINNVLGEEENEI
+656 NNKINDVLSDEENEI
-671 LNKFY
+671 LNKYY
-676 EEKSRKDQLEI
+676 EEKNKKEEI
-687 EINEVIKKINDK
+687 EIEIEEIIKKINSK

-720 QDELKKNEIT
+720 QDELKNHEII

-755 AKENYELNMPVDEAR
+755 AKENYELNIPIDEAR

-778 EIKSLGEVNVSAIEE
+778 EIKSLGEVNVSSIDE
-793 YKQVSERYEFLIHQK
+793 YKQVSERYEFLINQK
-808 EDLLRAK
+808 EDLLRAR

-825 DDVMKEKFAE
+825 DDVMKDKFSE
-835 TFKKVEEEFKK
+835 TFKKVEIEFKK

-912 FCVLDEVEAPLD
+912 FCVLDEVEAALD
-924 EVNVDNFGRYLS
+924 EVNVDNFGKYLS
-936 VFKDKTE
+936 SYKDKTE
-943 FVVITHK
+943 FIVITHK

-958 YLYGVTMQESGVSK
+958 TLYGVTMQESGVSK

>member
-73 RSASSFASVL
+73 RSAASFASVL

-171 YKKRKEESLRKLA
+171 YKKRKEESLRKLT

-191 RINDIIMENES
+191 RINDIIMENET

-214 EIYLKDKELLEENEI
+214 EIYLKDKAELEENEI
-229 ALVVKDID
+229 ALVVHDID
-237 EYNETYKDAK
+237 EYNVTYKEAK
-247 KKIEELNDQ
+247 SKIETLNDQ

-266 NQAVIEDLKTKLNN
+266 NQAVIEDLKTKVNT
-280 LNEELYNK
+280 LNEDLYNK

-295 SASVERLSGEKNLIS
+295 SANVERLSGEKNLIS
-310 ERSKYNSEDMK
+310 ERSKYDSEDMK

-339 LKTISTSKEIDSKD
+339 LKTINTNKEIDSKD
-353 NKELSDKLENIS
+353 NKELSIRLEEIS
-365 KEITKEEENKSR
+365 KEIAKEEENKSK
-377 LLEDSNK
+377 LVEDSNR

-389 AVLRSRKEQLENDIE
+389 TVLKSKKEQLENDIE

-410 FAVRSVLANP
+410 FAVRSILANP

-430 NLFETKEEYVL
+430 NLFETSEEYVL

-447 GSCSSYIVTVNENNA
+447 GAQASYVVTVNENNA

-467 YLKSNNLGRATFYP
+467 YLKANNLGRATFYP

-486 PRSIDPENMNK
+486 PRSIDPENLNK

-503 YLAIAIDLIDC
+503 YLGIAIDLINC
-514 EEKYKNILASLLGNV
+514 EDKYKNIMASLLGNV
-529 IVCKTLDDANKVSK
+529 VVCKTLDDANKVSK

-602 KINISDEHY
+602 KINISDENY

-630 ILRDRDNKEEDLIH
+630 ILRDRDNKEEELIL

-656 NDKINNVLGEEENEI
+656 SDKVNNVLGDEENEI

-676 EEKSRKDQLEI
+676 EEKNKKDNLEI
-687 EINEVIKKINDK
+687 EISEIIKKINDK

-720 QDELKKNEIT
+720 QEELKKNEIT

-744 LSNDYQLTYEK
+744 LSNDYQMTYEK
-755 AKENYELNMPVDEAR
+755 AKENYDLNMPVEEAR
-770 VLVTKLKR
+770 VLVTKLRR

-793 YKQVSERYEFLIHQK
+793 YKQVSERYEFLIKQK
-808 EDLLRAK
+808 DDLLRAR

-825 DDVMKEKFAE
+825 DDVMKDKFAE
-835 TFKKVEEEFKK
+835 TFKKVQDEFKK

-859 KLTEPNN
+859 KLTEPSN

-912 FCVLDEVEAPLD
+912 FCVLDEVEAALD
-924 EVNVDNFGRYLS
+924 EVNVDNFGKYLS
-936 VFKDKTE
+936 SYKEKTE
-943 FVVITHK
+943 FIVITHK

-958 YLYGVTMQESGVSK
+958 TLYGVTMQESGVSK

>member
-1 MHLKKIKMI
+1 MQLKKIKMI

-20 IVFDG
+20 IIFNS
-25 NITGVVG
+25 NITGIVG

-53 IKSLRGEGSMSDVI
+53 VKSLRGEGTMSDVI

-73 RSASSFASVL
+73 RSASSFASVI
-83 LTFDNTDKYLAL
+83 LTFDNTDRYLPL
-95 DTEEVTIKRTVY
+95 DLDEVSIKRTVY
-107 KSGENEYEINNT
+107 KSGENEYEINNN

-146 DIANILSSKPED
+146 DIANILSSKPDE

-191 RINDIIMENES
+191 RVNDIIAENEV
-202 RINPLKEQKEKA
+202 RVGPLKEQKEKA
-214 EIYLKDKELLEENEI
+214 EIYLKDKRELEDNEI
-229 ALVVKDID
+229 ALIVHDID
-237 EYNETYKDAK
+237 EYNLTYKEAK
-247 KKIEELNDQ
+247 KEIDVLNDK

-266 NQAVIEDLKTKLNN
+266 NQAFIEELKTKINDLNDK
-280 LNEELYNK
+280 LYSN

-295 SASVERLSGEKNLIS
+295 SSNVEKLYGEKNLIS
-310 ERSKYNSEDMK
+310 ERSKYDSDDIK
-321 LHDNILLLKE
+321 IHDNMLILKE
-331 QLLQIENE
+331 ELLSVQNELTVLEKSKDINEKEKIDIEN
-339 LKTISTSKEIDSKD
+339 
-353 NKELSDKLENIS
+353 KLDEVIKN
-365 KEITKEEENKSR
+365 ITKEENNKR
-377 LLEDSNK
+377 ELLYNSNN
-384 YIRDL
+384 YIREL
-389 AVLRSRKEQLENDIE
+389 SKLKSKKEQLENDIE
-404 NNSNLP
+404 SNSNLP
-410 FAVRSVLANP
+410 FAVRSILANP
-420 KLIGIEGAIG
+420 KLIGIEGVIG
-430 NLFETKEEYVL
+430 KLFETDEKYVL

-447 GSCSSYIVTVNENNA
+447 GSTSSYIVTQNENNA
-462 KDAVE
+462 KDAVN

-486 PRSIDPENMNK
+486 ARNIDNESLNK
-497 LKFDNR
+497 LKFDGR
-503 YLAIAIDLIDC
+503 YISTAIELINYDS
-514 EEKYKNILASLLGNV
+514 KYDNVLRNLLGSV
-529 IVCKTLDDANKVSK
+529 IVTENLDDANKVSK
-543 SINNRY
+543 LVNNHY
-549 KIVTLGGDIVN
+549 KVVTLGGDIVN

-568 SLKLK
+568 SVKTK

-583 EETIKKISEYENNL
+583 EEIIKKLSETENNL

-602 KINISDEHY
+602 KINISDEIY
-611 TNLSNQRK
+611 SNLMNQRK
-619 DLILEINTKSG
+619 DLLISINTKDGYLSDTNKK
-630 ILRDRDNKEEDLIH
+630 IEELTARNEQINKELSSNE
-644 RKNSIELELKNN
+644 KT
-656 NDKINNVLGEEENEI
+656 INNVISEEENEI
-671 LNKFY
+671 LNKYY
-676 EEKSRKDQLEI
+676 EEKQRKENIELEI
-687 EINEVIKKINDK
+687 EEIIKNLNIK

-705 YETNLKIENGDYNKL
+705 YETNLKLENGDYNKL

-744 LSNDYQLTYEK
+744 LSNDYSMTYEK

-778 EIKSLGEVNVSAIEE
+778 EIKSLGEVNVAAIDE
-793 YKQVSERYEFLIHQK
+793 YKEVSERYEFLTKQRDDLIHAQ
-808 EDLLRAK
+808 EI
-815 DMLLDIIKQM
+815 LLDIIKQM
-825 DDVMKEKFAE
+825 DEIMKDKFVE
-835 TFKKVEEEFKK
+835 TFKKVQIEFKNV
-846 TFRTLFGGGEAEL
+846 FRNLFGGGDAEL
-859 KLTEPNN
+859 KLTDPNN
-866 ILETGIDIVA
+866 VLETGIDIIA

-912 FCVLDEVEAPLD
+912 FCVLDEVEAALD
-924 EVNVDNFGRYLS
+924 EVNVDNFGKYLS